1 MHHNLTIYYRVYL
14 AKNKNGGDLCALK
27 IMKKDSGYDTGM
39 FDVVMNE
46 VEVMKQLNHPNI
58 INLTA
63 FNDNAE
69 FKKGNGASADV
80 FYLALEL
87 ANGGELFDFIAQT
100 GKFSEETARFY
111 FHQMCDAFTYLHGN
125 GVSHRDM
132 KPENVMLD
140 SEFNLKLADFGFSST
155 KAQNETRRGTDSY
168 MAPEIHM
175 RQKYSGQTVDLF
187 AAGIIL
193 FIMVTQ
199 HPPFAMATPKDP
211 HYKTISANRVD
222 LFWKLHSRNKPGG
235 LEFFSTEFRDLIT
248 SMLSFDPTHRP
259 SLAEIKE
266 HPWFTGVKPSYEEI
280 KVEFEQRKATLEE
293 ENMQDDAP
301 LPSGKPDPNVFTNHT
316 VHRGVGGELESGD
329 SLPSLERKTAEYVPE
344 FKRYTQFFSKS
355 DLSDLFNTLALFAEK
370 VTTEFEFADDEYSV
384 KLNVLE
390 EDTKV
395 TMSVNLLQVEED
407 GKYCIEAVKNS
418 GDRFV
423 FNKIYNKLKLF
434 FGGHANASESS

>member
-1 MHHNLTIYYRVYL
+1 MFRVYL
-14 AKNKNGGDLCALK
+14 AQHKTTGNLVALK

-39 FDVVMNE
+39 LEVVTNE
-46 VEVMKQLNHPNI
+46 VEVMKTLSHPNI
-58 INLTA
+58 INLVD
-63 FNDNAE
+63 FNDDAV
-69 FKKGNGASADV
+69 FKKPNGQSADV
-80 FYLALEL
+80 FYLGLEL

-100 GKFSEETARFY
+100 GKFTEEVARYY
-111 FHQMCDAFTYLHGN
+111 FHQLCDAFTYLHGN

-140 SEFNLKLADFGFSST
+140 AEFNLKIADFGFSST

-175 RQKYSGQTVDLF
+175 KQKYSGQSVDLF
-187 AAGIIL
+187 AAGIVL

-235 LEFFSTEFRDLIT
+235 LDFFSESFRDLIT

-266 HPWFTGVKPSYEEI
+266 HPWYTGEVPTYEDVKM
-280 KVEFEQRKATLEE
+280 EFMSRKAKLDS

-301 LPSGKPDPNVFTNHT
+301 MPSGAPDPSVFTNHT
-316 VHRGVGGELESGD
+316 VHRGVGGELESD
-329 SLPSLERKTAEYVPE
+329 NSLPSLKREAAEYVPE
-344 FKRYTQFFSKS
+344 FKRYTQFFSTS
-355 DLSDLFNTLALFAEK
+355 DINELFNTLALFAEK
-370 VTTEFEFADDEYSV
+370 VTTEFNFDDDQYSV
-384 KLNVLE
+384 RLNVLE

-395 TMSVNLLQVEED
+395 TMTVNLLKVESEE
-407 GKYCIEAVKNS
+407 KYCIEAVKNS

-423 FNKIYNKLKLF
+423 FNKLYNKLKLF
-434 FGGHANASESS
+434 FGGHANTTESS

>member
-1 MHHNLTIYYRVYL
+1 ML
-14 AKNKNGGDLCALK
+14 AKHKTTGNICALK

-39 FDVVMNE
+39 MEVVMNE
-46 VEVMKQLNHPNI
+46 VEVMKTLSHPHI
-58 INLTA
+58 INLLD
-63 FNDNAE
+63 FNDTAE
-69 FKKGNGASADV
+69 YIKANGTKAKV

-100 GKFSEETARFY
+100 GKFSEEVARFY

-132 KPENVMLD
+132 KPENIMLD
-140 SEFNLKLADFGFSST
+140 SEFNLKIADFGFASVKS
-155 KAQNETRRGTDSY
+155 QNETRRGTDSY

-175 RQKYSGQTVDLF
+175 KQKYSGQSVDLF

-211 HYKTISANRVD
+211 HYKTLSANRAD

-235 LEFFSTEFRDLIT
+235 LDFFSENFVDLIT

-259 SLAEIKE
+259 SLAEVKE
-266 HPWFTGVKPSYEEI
+266 HPWYTGPVPTYEEV
-280 KVEFEQRKATLEE
+280 KEEFLKRKATLDEQ
-293 ENMQDDAP
+293 NMQDDAP
-301 LPSGKPDPNVFTNHT
+301 LPTGAPDPSVFNTHT
-316 VHRGVGGELESGD
+316 VHRGVGGELEADG
-329 SLPSLERKTAEYVPE
+329 SLPVLERKAAVYVPE
-344 FKRYTQFFSKS
+344 FKRYTQFFSTS
-355 DLSDLFNTLALFAEK
+355 DLNDLFNTLALFAEK
-370 VTTEFEFADDEYSV
+370 VTTEFEFSEEDYSV

-395 TMSVNLLQVEED
+395 TMAVNLLKVDGED
-407 GKYCIEAVKNS
+407 KYCVEAVKNS

-434 FGGHANASESS
+434 FGGHANATETS